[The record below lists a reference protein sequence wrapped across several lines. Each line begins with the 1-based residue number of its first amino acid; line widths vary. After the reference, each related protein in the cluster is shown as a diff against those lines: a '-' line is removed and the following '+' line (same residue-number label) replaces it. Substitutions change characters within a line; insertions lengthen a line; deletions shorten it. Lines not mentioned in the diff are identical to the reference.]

1 LAEPVLALSRNRERT
16 LNKPKPVVT
25 GMNKFQPAKTE
36 IISRDI
42 KLKSHC
48 LNIDDNPDPKKD
60 DYILM
65 GLVHAQLKENRRKNT

>member
-1 LAEPVLALSRNRERT
+1 
-16 LNKPKPVVT
+16 
-25 GMNKFQPAKTE
+25 MNKFQPAKTE